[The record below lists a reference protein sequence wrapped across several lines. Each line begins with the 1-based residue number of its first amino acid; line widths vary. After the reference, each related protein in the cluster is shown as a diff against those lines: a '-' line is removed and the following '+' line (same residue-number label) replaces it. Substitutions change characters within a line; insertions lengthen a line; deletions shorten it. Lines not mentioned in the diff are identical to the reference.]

1 MRAEKCPPLPPPV
14 SRQPLSG
21 WMGESRHGWRGSP
34 LPLGPDPALP
44 PLCPSEAGA
53 RLSQKEREPGAGA
66 GSRGCGL
73 VVLVVLGTR

>member
-1 MRAEKCPPLPPPV
+1 MSPAATPPSAG
-14 SRQPLSG
+14 SRCQGG
-21 WMGESRHGWRGSP
+21 WESPRHGWRGSP

-44 PLCPSEAGA
+44 PLCPTEAGA